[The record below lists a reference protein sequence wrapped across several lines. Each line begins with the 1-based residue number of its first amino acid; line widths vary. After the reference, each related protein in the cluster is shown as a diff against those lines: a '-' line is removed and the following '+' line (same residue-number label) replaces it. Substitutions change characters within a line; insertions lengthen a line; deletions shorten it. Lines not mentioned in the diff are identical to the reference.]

1 MKVLETIM
9 KFKIA
14 IFLTIALLTTAITF
28 FNYKSAPTLPI
39 IAIANYG
46 PHQSLDDSIK
56 GIREELERH
65 GFKDNEN
72 IQIQISD
79 VGFDLSLIP
88 QMVTKLKS
96 QNPAV
101 MVVIATP
108 IAQFAKNAVKDIPIV
123 FSIIT
128 DPVEAGLLKQAN
140 KPEANMTGASD
151 KQDLQGLLRMS
162 KKLMPKAT
170 KVGVLYAT
178 SEAND
183 TALVKMLNQAAK
195 MYHMEVVAVPIEQ
208 ARDVPLR
215 MQAFK
220 GKVDFIYVGASG
232 AIQPTLPAIV
242 SQADKMGIPILNVNE
257 KAVLDRQVLG
267 SFGVDYYKVGVNT
280 GQIIGRILKG
290 ENVSQIEPI
299 YPTIEAHHGFLS
311 RSRAKKHDLII
322 PSDLTNI
329 TVVE

>member
-1 MKVLETIM
+1 M
-9 KFKIA
+9 A
-14 IFLTIALLTTAITF
+14 ALLISTITF
-28 FNYKSAPTLPI
+28 FNYKSVPTLPV

-46 PHQSLDDSIK
+46 PHPSLDDSVK
-56 GIREELERH
+56 GIREELERL

-72 IQIQISD
+72 IKIQIAD

-96 QNPAV
+96 QDPVV

-108 IAQFAKNAVKDIPIV
+108 IAQFAKTAVKDTPIV
-123 FSIIT
+123 FSVIT
-128 DPVEAGLLKQAN
+128 DPVEAGLLTQAN
-140 KPEANMTGASD
+140 KAEANMTGASD
-151 KQDLQGLLRMS
+151 KQDLQALLRMS
-162 KKLMPKAT
+162 KRIIPKAQR
-170 KVGVLYAT
+170 VGVLYAT

-183 TALVKMLNQAAK
+183 TALVKMLKEAANVCD
-195 MYHMEVVAVPIEQ
+195 MEVVAIPIDQ

-215 MQAFK
+215 MQAFIRN
-220 GKVDFIYVGASG
+220 VDLIYVGASG

-242 SQADKMGIPILNVNE
+242 AQADKMGIPILNVNE
-257 KAVLDRQVLG
+257 KAVLDHQVLG
-267 SFGVDYYKVGVNT
+267 SFGVDYYQVGVNT
-280 GQIIGRILKG
+280 GQIVGRILKG
-290 ENVSQIEPI
+290 EKVTQIEPL

-329 TVVE
+329 TIVE